1 MGGYNS
7 GRWGGRPT
15 TNMSLRID
23 IAWMIRT
30 GRARPGALVTGTL
43 SWSIG
48 TEAAG
53 SINYRADMCDPTLS
67 YLHLSYQRTGDG
79 QRETA
84 MQSIRLEFTEP
95 NYGGRR
101 WWMVC
106 PSRDVRVGKLYKPNG
121 GDCFAGR
128 KAWRLGYN
136 SQRIEHSQRPFE
148 KLFRLQRKLGQEQ
161 GWDAG
166 LERPKGMWHRTFER
180 HLDRYDELDEQCG
193 LAMAG
198 VVLRLGFKS

>member
-23 IAWMIRT
+23 IAGMIRT
-30 GRARPGALVTGTL
+30 GRARPGSLVIGTL

-48 TEAAG
+48 SDAAG
-53 SINYRADMCDPTLS
+53 SINYRADLCDPVLS
-67 YLHLSYQRTGDG
+67 YLHLSYQRTRDG
-79 QRETA
+79 QRET
-84 MQSIRLEFTEP
+84 MTQSIRLEFTEP
-95 NYGGRR
+95 NFGGRR
-101 WWMVC
+101 WWMIC
-106 PSRDVRVGKLYKPNG
+106 PSRHVRVGKLYKPNG

-136 SQRIEHSQRPFE
+136 SQRIEHSQRPLE
-148 KLFRLQRKLGQEQ
+148 KLFRLQRKLGQEA
-161 GWDAG
+161 GWEAG
-166 LERPKGMWHRTFER
+166 LGKPKGMWHRTFQR

-193 LAMAG
+193 LAFTR
-198 VVLRLGFKS
+198 RLGFRS

>member
-23 IAWMIRT
+23 IGWMIRT
-30 GRARPGALVTGTL
+30 GRARPGSLVTGTL

-48 TEAAG
+48 SEAAG
-53 SINYRADMCDPTLS
+53 SINYRADMCDPMLS
-67 YLHLSYQRTGDG
+67 YLHLSYQRTRE
-79 QRETA
+79 RETA
-84 MQSIRLEFTEP
+84 TQSIRLIFTEP
-95 NYGGRR
+95 NFGGRR

-106 PSRDVRVGKLYKPNG
+106 PSRHVRVGKLYKPNG

-136 SQRIEHSQRPFE
+136 SQRIERSQRPFE

-166 LERPKGMWHRTFER
+166 LERPKGMWHRTFQR
-180 HLDRYDELDEQCG
+180 HLDQYDELDEQCG
-193 LAMAG
+193 LAVAR
-198 VVLRLGFKS
+198 RLGFR